1 MTICIDTNV
10 YSALRR
16 GHVQIRSVLES
27 ADVAIVPTVVLG
39 ELYAGFAAGSR
50 QQANLSALER
60 FLAKPGVQVFS
71 VTTGVAARYGSIVH
85 TLRRAGIPIPTND
98 IWIAAI
104 TLECGARLVT
114 LDTHFD
120 TIPTLI
126 VDRYEPVE

>member
-1 MTICIDTNV
+1 MWLLFPPWSWANSTQG
-10 YSALRR
+10 S
-16 GHVQIRSVLES
+16 QP
-27 ADVAIVPTVVLG
+27 VP
-39 ELYAGFAAGSR
+39 ASKPIFR
-50 QQANLSALER
+50 Q

-85 TLRRAGIPIPTND
+85 TLRRAGTPIPTND